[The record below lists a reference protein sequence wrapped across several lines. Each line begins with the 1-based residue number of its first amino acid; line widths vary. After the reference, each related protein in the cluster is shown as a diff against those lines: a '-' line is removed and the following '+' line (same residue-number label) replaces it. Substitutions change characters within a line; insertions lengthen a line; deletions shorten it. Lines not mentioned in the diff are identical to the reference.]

1 MGTLTTMMLIM
12 LPDYVDEDFAI
23 GGYRQ
28 IAGCPRNCNWL
39 TDKGTEGGHNA
50 AANELREGL
59 VDLIYFPFYF
69 CSHLIGAVPENLESN
84 QSEQLISC
92 SL

>member
-59 VDLIYFPFYF
+59 VDNDLFSI
-69 CSHLIGAVPENLESN
+69 LL
-84 QSEQLISC
+84 L
-92 SL
+92 